1 MHRGQTATSEAR
13 PISVYK
19 DKNTKIKYIYI
30 IRISIEYRRIRK

>member
-13 PISVYK
+13 PISVYE

-30 IRISIEYRRIRK
+30 YNTYIYRI

>member
-1 MHRGQTATSEAR
+1 MYRGQTATSEAR

-30 IRISIEYRRIRK
+30 YNTYIYRI

>member
-1 MHRGQTATSEAR
+1 MYRGQTATSEAR
-13 PISVYK
+13 PISVYE